1 MIHDSVK
8 FRVFTGFSRLAET
21 TADKQAITNAEKA
34 VTLELQSWSDLPAE
48 LLELIMSCLTLE
60 ENIRASAVCKR
71 WYSVAIAT
79 RVVNQTPWIMFFPKV
94 GDTYEFYDPLQR
106 ETYCIDLP
114 ELCGSR
120 VCSTIDGW
128 LLLYRPRTH
137 RVFFFNPFTRESIK
151 LPRYEMSYQIVSVS
165 AAPTSA
171 SCIVFTIKHIS
182 PTVVAISTCHA
193 GATEWTT
200 VNHQNRLPFGFF
212 DPDDRSWDVL
222 SIHPPKCP
230 ENFFTKNWW
239 KGKFMLEHQGELFV
253 IYTCS
258 TENPIVFKLDRNK
271 LVWEEMKTL
280 DDTIHV
286 SSIMTGEN
294 KIPLR
299 AFGLYRHKT
308 SQPSVEELYCHRPT
322 MYALN
327 KNYCQ
332 IKLIALRTETTGSW
346 VENFLQKCCLSLSE
360 SHFKSYQWGWLVVR
374 RKNAHHFAI
383 PG

>member
-171 SCIVFTIKHIS
+171 SCVVFTIKHIS

-200 VNHQNRLPFGFF
+200 VNHQNRLPFVSSIWNKLVYCNGLFYCLSLTGWLGVF
-212 DPDDRSWDVL
+212 DPDDRSWIYYPRKQYHD
-222 SIHPPKCP
+222 
-230 ENFFTKNWW
+230 W
-239 KGKFMLEHQGELFV
+239 GEQ
-253 IYTCS
+253 
-258 TENPIVFKLDRNK
+258 D
-271 LVWEEMKTL
+271 
-280 DDTIHV
+280 
-286 SSIMTGEN
+286 
-294 KIPLR
+294 PLR

-332 IKLIALRTETTGSW
+332 IRLIALRTETTGK
-346 VENFLQKCCLSLSE
+346 LGRKLPSE
-360 SHFKSYQWGWLVVR
+360 MLPFSF
-374 RKNAHHFAI
+374 
-383 PG
+383 